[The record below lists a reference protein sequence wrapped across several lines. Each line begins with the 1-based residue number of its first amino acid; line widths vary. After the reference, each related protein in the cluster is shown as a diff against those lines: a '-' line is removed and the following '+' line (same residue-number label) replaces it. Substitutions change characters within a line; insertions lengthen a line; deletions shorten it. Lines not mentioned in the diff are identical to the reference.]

1 MSKVGKWVVAALAM
15 GSLAAIPNVAQAN
28 TSESEQLRRL
38 DIMLM
43 VTSLRCR
50 RGADDFQDDYY
61 RFASRHVGTLRAAS
75 QDLSADYQRRHG
87 TRAARRYM
95 DTMSTSMANQ
105 YGLGHPWMGCAELGA
120 AARNLADTSDR
131 QQLLAAANEFLAERR
146 PAARDTLLAAY

>member
-1 MSKVGKWVVAALAM
+1 MKKVGKWVAAALVV
-15 GSLAAIPNVAQAN
+15 GSLVAMPNVAQAN
-28 TSESEQLRRL
+28 TAESEQLRRL

-75 QDLSADYQRRHG
+75 RDLSADHERRYG

-105 YGLGHPWMGCAELGA
+105 YGLGHPWMNCAALGE

-131 QQLLAAANEFLAERR
+131 QQLLAVASELLADR
-146 PAARDTLLAAY
+146 PARRDPLLAAY

>member
-1 MSKVGKWVVAALAM
+1 MNKVGKWVAAALAI
-15 GSLAAIPNVAQAN
+15 GSLAAISNVAQAN

-75 QDLSADYQRRHG
+75 RDLSADHERRHG

-105 YGLGHPWMGCAELGA
+105 YGLGHPWMNCAALAE

-131 QQLLAAANEFLAERR
+131 QQLLSAASELLADR
-146 PAARDTLLAAY
+146 PARRDPLLAAY